1 MTQRK
6 YFSLAFTIVYI
17 LLCLSAKA
25 AGNQEGTGHGN
36 GHVTEA
42 AKQADM
48 SSQGKNAPMSKEAH
62 SNAPQGKAHAP
73 HSEELPHIHK
83 FHKERVKKIRKHHGK
98 YWLLSQFLLFL
109 CHASV
114 LYISYLHVVH

>member
-1 MTQRK
+1 MTHKK

-17 LLCLSAKA
+17 LFSLAVRANA
-25 AGNQEGTGHGN
+25 A
-36 GHVTEA
+36 TENAGYDNNTSTHTDRQPDA
-42 AKQADM
+42 AA
-48 SSQGKNAPMSKEAH
+48 QGKNSPLSQEAH
-62 SNAPQGKAHAP
+62 SKVPHSKAHAP

-98 YWLLSQFLLFL
+98 CWLLSQVLLFL

-114 LYISYLHVVH
+114 LYISYLHMVH

>member
-25 AGNQEGTGHGN
+25 AGNQDGAVHTN
-36 GHVTEA
+36 GPATEA

-48 SSQGKNAPMSKEAH
+48 SVQGKQAPVSQEAH
-62 SNAPQGKAHAP
+62 SNVPHGKSHTPQ
-73 HSEELPHIHK
+73 SEELPHIHK

-98 YWLLSQFLLFL
+98 YWLLSQLLLFL

>member
-1 MTQRK
+1 MTHKK

-25 AGNQEGTGHGN
+25 AGNQGGAGHGN
-36 GHVTEA
+36 GQKTET

-48 SSQGKNAPMSKEAH
+48 SSQGKQAPLSKEAH
-62 SNAPQGKAHAP
+62 SNAPFGKAHAP

-98 YWLLSQFLLFL
+98 YWVFSQVLLFL

-114 LYISYLHVVH
+114 LYISYLHVIH